1 MDGPMMR
8 MMNMTC
14 CIRALAER
22 RPWNGTAARMA
33 TPCAGLKKL
42 EMTLMAARAA

>member
-1 MDGPMMR
+1 MMR

-14 CIRALAER
+14 CMSALAER
-22 RPWNGTAARMA
+22 RPCSGTAERMA

-42 EMTLMAARAA
+42 ETTLMAASAA